1 MDITDLKTQILI
13 VLVAIAVLWVLF
25 KALKVIW
32 KIVFILLIFLGLSF
46 ALPAFREWIFGL
58 F

>member
-1 MDITDLKTQILI
+1 MDLTDLRTQI
-13 VLVAIAVLWVLF
+13 VVALVAIAVLWVLF

-32 KIVFILLIFLGLSF
+32 KLVFIFLVFLALSF

>member
-1 MDITDLKTQILI
+1 MDLTDLRTQI
-13 VLVAIAVLWVLF
+13 VVALVAIAVLWVLF

-32 KIVFILLIFLGLSF
+32 KLVFIFLVFLALSF
-46 ALPAFREWIFGL
+46 ALPVFREWIFGL